1 MIEMHHRGDWGRRGF
16 RWFHS
21 PNRRLKREAMRL
33 AEDLC
38 LYSVLGRLYTF
49 RSGYDGRFL
58 RDSFGDSGY
67 DNLEMLH
74 GYRRNPGKNFRV
86 NVNEL
91 CYSRQEPYGRVL
103 IELSFWVKDVF
114 DYIYDPII
122 E

>member
-1 MIEMHHRGDWGRRGF
+1 
-16 RWFHS
+16 
-21 PNRRLKREAMRL
+21 MRL

-38 LYSVLGRLYTF
+38 LYSVVGRLYTF
-49 RSGYDGRFL
+49 RSGDDGRYL
-58 RDSFGDSGY
+58 KENFGDGGY
-67 DNLEMLH
+67 GFLERLH
-74 GYRRNPGKNFRV
+74 GYYMNPGKNFRV

-114 DYIYDPII
+114 DYVYDPII